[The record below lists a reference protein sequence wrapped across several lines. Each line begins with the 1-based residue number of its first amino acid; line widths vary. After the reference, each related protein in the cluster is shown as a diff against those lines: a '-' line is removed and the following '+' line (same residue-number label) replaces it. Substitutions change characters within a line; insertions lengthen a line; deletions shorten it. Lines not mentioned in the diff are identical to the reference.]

1 MFSKIKNNAK
11 NKQQKEPAK
20 KKKKIQQDSL
30 PSILIIFNIVIFFFW
45 IYMLEKMSVQQ
56 HVSILW
62 LAPLFLKW
70 CGLVDFW

>member
-11 NKQQKEPAK
+11 NKQQKDPA
-20 KKKKIQQDSL
+20 KKKKIQQDGL

-45 IYMLEKMSVQQ
+45 IYMLEKMSMQQ

-62 LAPLFLKW
+62 LAPLFLK
-70 CGLVDFW
+70 